1 MSRFIKKFCSKTLL
15 NIENNVFK
23 IDGNI
28 GVARCIRDMFLI
40 DSNNKLILCQAVP
53 EECNTYTL
61 KGFPVS
67 NNLICD
73 LFKTKDDFVLTVTS
87 DKEKDFVINY
97 NKKDYFLHLK
107 NGKNRFDL
115 NEILDI

>member
-1 MSRFIKKFCSKTLL
+1 MKL
-15 NIENNVFK
+15 
-23 IDGNI
+23 I